1 MEGLHQTL
9 SQLPQCL
16 LVSILHR
23 SSYLFY
29 YESLTHTAPSA
40 APTSVSVSEVT
51 SSSITVQWG
60 AVPCIH
66 HNGNITGYSVQYG
79 VLGSGSILIISVS
92 GGSVTQVTIS
102 NLISSTFYSIQVA
115 AVNSEGTGISSE
127 LVFSETSS
135 SSQVSSPAE
144 SDTAAIIGG
153 VVAVVIVVGI
163 VIIVAI
169 LAVVIVVIKSR
180 QTNGDVVIKKE

>member
-1 MEGLHQTL
+1 M
-9 SQLPQCL
+9 
-16 LVSILHR
+16 
-23 SSYLFY
+23 
-29 YESLTHTAPSA
+29 
-40 APTSVSVSEVT
+40 T

-66 HNGNITGYSVQYG
+66 RNGDITGYSVQYG
-79 VLGSGSILIISVS
+79 VLGSGSILVISVS

-153 VVAVVIVVGI
+153 VVAVVIVIVIGV
-163 VIIVAI
+163 VIIVA
-169 LAVVIVVIKSR
+169 LVIKSC
-180 QTNGDVVIKKE
+180 QTNGDVVIKKQ

>member
-1 MEGLHQTL
+1 MFHIF
-9 SQLPQCL
+9 S
-16 LVSILHR
+16 
-23 SSYLFY
+23 LFY
-29 YESLTHTAPSA
+29 YKPLTHTAPSA
-40 APTSVSVSEVT
+40 APNSVSVSDVT
-51 SSSITVQWG
+51 SSSITVHWG

-66 HNGNITGYSVQYG
+66 RNGNITGYSVQYG
-79 VLGSGSILIISVS
+79 VLGSGSILVISVS

-127 LVFSETSS
+127 LVFSETSP

-153 VVAVVIVVGI
+153 VVAVVSGI

-169 LAVVIVVIKSR
+169 IAVVIVIKSHQTHGDIVIKE
-180 QTNGDVVIKKE
+180 Q

>member
-1 MEGLHQTL
+1 M
-9 SQLPQCL
+9 
-16 LVSILHR
+16 
-23 SSYLFY
+23 
-29 YESLTHTAPSA
+29 
-40 APTSVSVSEVT
+40 T

-66 HNGNITGYSVQYG
+66 RNGDITGYSVQYG
-79 VLGSGSILIISVS
+79 VLGSGSILVIPVS

-102 NLISSTFYSIQVA
+102 NLISSTTYSIQVA

-127 LVFSETSS
+127 LVFSETSP
-135 SSQVSSPAE
+135 SSQVSSSPE

-153 VVAVVIVVGI
+153 AVAVVSGI

-169 LAVVIVVIKSR
+169 IAVVIVIKSH
-180 QTNGDVVIKKE
+180 QTRGDVVIKKQ

>member
-1 MEGLHQTL
+1 M
-9 SQLPQCL
+9 
-16 LVSILHR
+16 
-23 SSYLFY
+23 
-29 YESLTHTAPSA
+29 
-40 APTSVSVSEVT
+40 T

-66 HNGNITGYSVQYG
+66 RNGDITGYSVQYG
-79 VLGSGSILIISVS
+79 VLGSGSILVISVS

-153 VVAVVIVVGI
+153 SVVAVVIVI
-163 VIIVAI
+163 VIVIGVVTVAIVA
-169 LAVVIVVIKSR
+169 LVIKSH
-180 QTNGDVVIKKE
+180 QTNGDVVIKKQ

>member
-1 MEGLHQTL
+1 M
-9 SQLPQCL
+9 
-16 LVSILHR
+16 
-23 SSYLFY
+23 
-29 YESLTHTAPSA
+29 
-40 APTSVSVSEVT
+40 T

-66 HNGNITGYSVQYG
+66 RNGNITGYSVQYG
-79 VLGSGSILIISVS
+79 VLGSGSILVISVS

-153 VVAVVIVVGI
+153 SVVAVVIVI
-163 VIIVAI
+163 VIVIGVVTVAIVA
-169 LAVVIVVIKSR
+169 LVIKSR
-180 QTNGDVVIKKE
+180 QTNGDVVIKKQ

>member
-1 MEGLHQTL
+1 M
-9 SQLPQCL
+9 
-16 LVSILHR
+16 
-23 SSYLFY
+23 
-29 YESLTHTAPSA
+29 
-40 APTSVSVSEVT
+40 T

-66 HNGNITGYSVQYG
+66 RNGNITGYSVQYG
-79 VLGSGSILIISVS
+79 VLGSGSILVISVS

-153 VVAVVIVVGI
+153 VVAVVIVI
-163 VIIVAI
+163 VIVIGVVTVVA
-169 LAVVIVVIKSR
+169 LVIKSH
-180 QTNGDVVIKKE
+180 QTNGDAVVKKQ

>member
-1 MEGLHQTL
+1 M
-9 SQLPQCL
+9 
-16 LVSILHR
+16 
-23 SSYLFY
+23 
-29 YESLTHTAPSA
+29 
-40 APTSVSVSEVT
+40 T

-66 HNGNITGYSVQYG
+66 RNGDITGYSVQYG
-79 VLGSGSILIISVS
+79 LLGSGSILVISVS
-92 GGSVTQVTIS
+92 GGSVTQLTIS
-102 NLISSTFYSIQVA
+102 NLISSTFYSIQVS

-153 VVAVVIVVGI
+153 VVAVVIVI
-163 VIIVAI
+163 VIVIVIGVVTVTIVA
-169 LAVVIVVIKSR
+169 LVIKSR
-180 QTNGDVVIKKE
+180 QTNGDAVIKKQ